1 MRLIDFVFCVLCFFP
16 SDSEREK
23 SDITRVFWL
32 ATVASQVI

>member
-23 SDITRVFWL
+23 IIVNRIFWL
-32 ATVASQVI
+32 AIVASQKM